1 VYLKALKLWNFRKYG
16 SDNWDLN
23 KPNLK
28 IYFDKQLNVLVGEN
42 DSGKTA
48 VIDAIKLVLK
58 THSYEWL
65 RVSDLDFYRDSN
77 KFRIELFF
85 VIPNEDIAKNFIE
98 WLTWK
103 EHEGNNVPILKLIL
117 EVERKNGRI
126 LPYEVRAGNDTRGLQ
141 LSPKVKEYLK
151 CTYLKPLRDAENE
164 LIAKK
169 NSRLS
174 QILRGHELF
183 RIQEGHEH
191 DFVRYLK
198 EFNKKIMD
206 WFEDD
211 AKASGEKSNKELI
224 KNIIDNYLKEI
235 INNDISSEIKISKPE
250 IKSILDKISLEL
262 FDIINPGLGS
272 MNRLF
277 MAAEF
282 LNLKNDEW
290 DGLKLCLVEE
300 LEAHLHPQAQL
311 KIIQRINKEENIQ
324 FILTSHSPN
333 ITSKVDLKHIQIFKE
348 DKVFSL
354 KKKSTILDDKNYKFL
369 KRFLD
374 VTKSNLFFSKGV
386 ILVEGWSEEIILP
399 AIAKKIGYDLNQKE
413 VSIINVG
420 STAYLHFAKIFIQ
433 KEPSKRMGV
442 PVSVITDLDVKPDD
456 NGTFDT
462 EKEDEKRESI
472 ESKFDD
478 FNDDVKLFI
487 AKQWTLEWCL
497 FKSININERFKK
509 VVSEV
514 HSRTEE
520 FQNEEFQNKLIQ
532 KLKKNKSSGLDKVS
546 ISNLL
551 ADEIELNNNLNFDD
565 DYLKYLTDAIKHA
578 CGDDV

>member
-1 VYLKALKLWNFRKYG
+1 MYLKALKLWNFRKYG